1 MNKYLPSISE
11 SDENQYDFNSF
22 KTSKFLFHLFNK
34 FQEVNGRSKQTIRH
48 TKLSD
53 DNYALGEIQDRNWPY
68 FIDKI
73 IEYSQGFLN
82 LSDVEKDLTELN
94 ILRNTRDNFE
104 ILKGLYNELLNAV
117 AISLHAYLKEISY
130 LKKKKIDTDLRNN
143 NFEIFDPQNTHI
155 QNNILQTYID
165 FFYTTGRFPGNQ
177 RLISI
182 PRGGRI
188 PSFINAEDVI
198 SPRYLYERYLSRDM
212 SGLIAVQFLAALN
225 KYLAGDKEISRN
237 AMSEFFHNL
246 SWQALAADNDGV
258 LLQFEG
264 IGELVHSINS
274 RLRSEINREKADA
287 IKTGINFRS
296 IINDNFPEE
305 NTTVQQDN
313 ENLLVDDIINGET
326 TDFRT
331 PFPIPI
337 PKTEDEIT
345 DSIRQDNINFLKG
358 ELAKNARDFEI
369 AAEIEAQ
376 KQADLLRNILDP
388 GLGLIT
394 NEGTSS
400 LDAIRIDNGD
410 SVIPQLDPIAL
421 RGMEGLL
428 NNLKET
434 IELSDD
440 EDGDN
445 DVKPPPEVF
454 YPPLIVPQPN
464 LQDILTNDNQNADI
478 LNDIRSIRD
487 TINTEVGE
495 ITTPPPPDDFP
506 GDFDDTEFYP
516 PPPPVNPFANATA
529 PTLEDD
535 PLPYTYPTAP
545 PYDDNLPPN
554 YDDLFPTE
562 PVVIRQ
568 VPISDESSD
577 DENTHPPPPDP
588 RLIYTLVPPE
598 INVDDVNDPA
608 NLIGN
613 PNINVILPPIEGNFP
628 PLANPFL
635 ASDNEEIEDLGY
647 TDDDIDFVITPADQ
661 NITTGSLLYNKRR
674 NEIYRKNA
682 KRRALNILAKKRKI
696 KNTVTKEKA
705 KNKIIPE
712 FNNDNIIIDGEGEV
726 QITNPENAQI
736 DYDMDSVV
744 PYYNEII
751 QLPNQDTHMSDI
763 RTKNLILKRKHPE
776 EGMLVKKYISGTDI
790 TNRNIWNVSAP
801 INDIIH
807 VDEYEDDTIE
817 ISDDSDI
824 DEIIDVK
831 PYINQSGLATVDIH
845 TMKKMPWIDFNIIL
859 TESDPEKREQ
869 VIIDLLQNNMPH
881 DNDQYYIYHDQE
893 SNTFSVELDED
904 ADEIR
909 DLVERARVI
918 DARLKIE
925 YMTAKERKNLKT
937 QKKKLLTFLEEYY
950 GLKTP
955 PRVMADKKTN
965 QEIIDLEDDVIEVEK
980 QLNSAGDNFFHIYNP
995 ETQEYEIRKDNPQA
1009 SAIAQKI
1016 TDAILR
1022 TDDRLRTATSEQQ
1035 IRGLRKVRKSLI
1047 LYLKLVGMTELAE
1060 SLDE

>member
-1 MNKYLPSISE
+1 
-11 SDENQYDFNSF
+11 
-22 KTSKFLFHLFNK
+22 
-34 FQEVNGRSKQTIRH
+34 
-48 TKLSD
+48 
-53 DNYALGEIQDRNWPY
+53 
-68 FIDKI
+68 
-73 IEYSQGFLN
+73 
-82 LSDVEKDLTELN
+82 
-94 ILRNTRDNFE
+94 
-104 ILKGLYNELLNAV
+104 
-117 AISLHAYLKEISY
+117 
-130 LKKKKIDTDLRNN
+130 
-143 NFEIFDPQNTHI
+143 
-155 QNNILQTYID
+155 
-165 FFYTTGRFPGNQ
+165 
-177 RLISI
+177 
-182 PRGGRI
+182 
-188 PSFINAEDVI
+188 
-198 SPRYLYERYLSRDM
+198 
-212 SGLIAVQFLAALN
+212 
-225 KYLAGDKEISRN
+225 
-237 AMSEFFHNL
+237 
-246 SWQALAADNDGV
+246 
-258 LLQFEG
+258 
-264 IGELVHSINS
+264 
-274 RLRSEINREKADA
+274 
-287 IKTGINFRS
+287 
-296 IINDNFPEE
+296 
-305 NTTVQQDN
+305 
-313 ENLLVDDIINGET
+313 
-326 TDFRT
+326 
-331 PFPIPI
+331 
-337 PKTEDEIT
+337 
-345 DSIRQDNINFLKG
+345 
-358 ELAKNARDFEI
+358 
-369 AAEIEAQ
+369 
-376 KQADLLRNILDP
+376 
-388 GLGLIT
+388 
-394 NEGTSS
+394 
-400 LDAIRIDNGD
+400 
-410 SVIPQLDPIAL
+410 
-421 RGMEGLL
+421 MEGLL

-454 YPPLIVPQPN
+454 YPPITVPQPN

-516 PPPPVNPFANATA
+516 PPPPPVNPFANATA

-535 PLPYTYPTAP
+535 PPPYTYPTAP

-577 DENTHPPPPDP
+577 DENTHHPPPDP
-588 RLIYTLVPPE
+588 GLIYTLVPPE
-598 INVDDVNDPA
+598 VNVDDVNDPV

-696 KNTVTKEKA
+696 KNTVAKEKA

-807 VDEYEDDTIE
+807 VDDYEDDTIE

-831 PYINQSGLATVDIH
+831 PYINQSGLATVDIR

-859 TESDPEKREQ
+859 TENDPEKRKQ
-869 VIIDLLQNNMPH
+869 VIMDLLQNNMPH

-937 QKKKLLTFLEEYY
+937 QKKKLLKFLEEYY
-950 GLKTP
+950 GLKTL

-1022 TDDRLRTATSEQQ
+1022 TDDRLRTATSGQQ

-1047 LYLKLVGMTELAE
+1047 LYLKLVGMAELAE